1 MIHNHFQHIN
11 LTEDQKV
18 ALDKFEK
25 FLTSD
30 ASIFVLKGYAG
41 SGKTTILSGIVEY
54 LTDLKKKCLLM
65 APTGRAA
72 KVINGK
78 TKKEATTIH
87 KGIYSFEVLNDIRT
101 KNEKGDEELESFIY
115 YFKLRSGMNL
125 QNSVI
130 IVDEASMLSNQ
141 LDNSE
146 FFRFGTGL
154 LLNDLVS
161 FSRVK
166 EPQLNTKILF
176 VGDPAQLL
184 PVGMNCSPA
193 LDEKYLSKEFQ
204 LNVESAFLREVKRQ
218 NLKSGILS
226 AASHIRKSLTA
237 GNFNNFDLKENGRD
251 IYNPDFASF
260 IETYEKIGRNKI
272 IITYMNKTALDI
284 NKQIRIRKWG
294 SDLPPQAGDTII
306 VGTNNYRKGVMNGE
320 FGILAQVGAE
330 TITRTISLRGK
341 KAVVLTWRYVEL
353 LFPDKDNNG
362 NVVKGYIL
370 ENYLI
375 GDTYLKPEE
384 TQALYVDFIN
394 RNKGLKKGTAE
405 FNQAIIDDLFF
416 NAYMIK
422 YGYAV
427 TCHKA
432 QGGEWE
438 NAFVTWDYGVN
449 DDKDYKTIKHDTTG
463 KKNEGFYRWAYTA
476 ITRASN
482 KLFCINPPYFNSYSS
497 MTFISREVSDAHQ
510 NLSGNKIET
519 KEIEIDSL
527 LDEEMNK
534 LQIYNEPIFVQDL
547 FIRLLYTF
555 RPFYIDV
562 ISRKKAQYQETFIFS
577 REKDLCGITFWYNG
591 KQEWTKIQR
600 SLNNLG
606 TDEFFETI
614 VKLIES
620 SKKITVKRNTVET
633 ILSKIEFDQ
642 RLEEEKPFLNNLF
655 IDLTEQVGITEINID
670 EVEHQQNHER
680 YYFKRNSEIAVI
692 DFYYNNDGFFTSV
705 YPVQTKCNSNRLL
718 GEIQTIIS
726 KLTNSNHVV

>member
-1 MIHNHFQHIN
+1 MIQTHFQHIN
-11 LTEDQKV
+11 LTDDQKI

-25 FLTSD
+25 FLSSD
-30 ASIFVLKGYAG
+30 SSIFVLKGYAG

-54 LTDLKKKCLLM
+54 LTDSKKKSLLM

-72 KVINGK
+72 KVINTK

-87 KGIYSFEVLNDIRT
+87 KGIYSFEVLNDIRA
-101 KNEKGDEELESFIY
+101 KNEKGDEELESFMY
-115 YFKLRSGMNL
+115 YFKLRSGIDL

-130 IVDEASMLSNQ
+130 IVDEASMLSNHE
-141 LDNSE
+141 NNGE
-146 FFRFGTGL
+146 FFRFGTGF
-154 LLNDLVS
+154 LLNDLIS
-161 FSRVK
+161 FSRIK

-176 VGDPAQLL
+176 VGDPAQLP
-184 PVGMNCSPA
+184 PVGMNFSPA
-193 LDEKYLSKEFQ
+193 LDEEYLRKEFQ
-204 LNVESAFLREVKRQ
+204 LKVESVYLREVKRQ
-218 NLKSGILS
+218 DSNSAILS
-226 AASHIRKSLTA
+226 AASNIRKSLTS
-237 GNFNNFDLKENGRD
+237 GYFNNFDLKENGRD
-251 IYNPDFASF
+251 IYNPEFASF
-260 IETYEKIGRNKI
+260 IDTYEKIENNKI
-272 IITYMNKTALDI
+272 IITYKNKTALDI

-294 SDLPPQAGDTII
+294 SEVPPQTGDTII
-306 VGTNNYRKGVMNGE
+306 VGANNYRKGVMNGE
-320 FGILAQVGAE
+320 FGILVQVGAD
-330 TITRTISLRGK
+330 TISRTISLRGK
-341 KAVVLTWRYVEL
+341 KPVLLTWRYVEL
-353 LFPDKDNNG
+353 LFPDKENND

-384 TQALYVDFIN
+384 TQALYVDFVN
-394 RNKGLKKGTAE
+394 RNKGLKKGTSE
-405 FNQAIIDDLFF
+405 FDQAIMDDLFF

-438 NAFVTWDYGVN
+438 SAFVTWDYGVN
-449 DDKDYKTIKHDTTG
+449 DDKDYKTVKHDSKG

-497 MTFISREVSDAHQ
+497 MTFISKEVADAYQ
-510 NLSGNKIET
+510 TLSGNKIET
-519 KEIEIDSL
+519 EEIEIDSL
-527 LDEEMNK
+527 LNEEMNK
-534 LQIYNEPIFVQDL
+534 LKIYNEPIFLQDL
-547 FIRLLYTF
+547 FIRLLYTV
-555 RPFYIDV
+555 RPLYID
-562 ISRKKAQYQETFIFS
+562 IINRKKAQYQETFIFS

-600 SLNNLG
+600 SSNNAG

-642 RLEEEKPFLNNLF
+642 KLEEEKPFLNNLF
-655 IDLTEQVGITEINID
+655 IDLTEQVRISDINID
-670 EVEHQQNHER
+670 EIEHQQNHER

-692 DFYYNNDGFFTSV
+692 DFYYKDDGFFTSI
-705 YPVQTKCNSNRLL
+705 YPVQSKCNSIRLL
-718 GEIQTIIS
+718 EEVQNIIT
-726 KLTNSNHVV
+726 KLTATNHVV